1 MPDKKPQRREDFHHR
16 GNLFIILYLLGMALG
31 SAIRAWYSRKFRQD
45 RKAIYRQEG
54 LLVLLLASLW
64 GIAILLPFFNL
75 FTDWLNFAAY
85 PLPEWTGWPG
95 LVIFGAALWLLWRS
109 HADLGRNW
117 SVAVEVRERQ
127 SLITSGVFKHMR
139 HPMYSAHWLWGIAQA
154 LLVHN
159 FISGLASLVIF
170 IPLYLLRVPREER
183 VMLNEFGDEYRKYM
197 QHTGRVLP
205 RLWR

>member
-1 MPDKKPQRREDFHHR
+1 MVE
-16 GNLFIILYLLGMALG
+16 NLFTVLYLSGMVAG
-31 SAIRAWYSRKFRQD
+31 SAIRAWYGIKFRQD

-54 LLVLLLASLW
+54 LLVLSLASLW

-75 FTDWLNFAAY
+75 FTDWLDFATY
-85 PLPEWTGWPG
+85 PLPGWAGWPG
-95 LVIFGAALWLLWRS
+95 VAIFGVALWLLWRS

-117 SVAVEVRERQ
+117 SVAAEVRERQ
-127 SLITSGVFKHMR
+127 TLITSGVFKYMR

-159 FISGLASLVIF
+159 WISGLASLAIF
-170 IPLYLLRVPREER
+170 IPLYLLRVPREEK
-183 VMLNEFGDEYRKYM
+183 VMLYEFGDEYRQYM
-197 QHTGRVLP
+197 HRTGRVLP

>member
-1 MPDKKPQRREDFHHR
+1 MVE
-16 GNLFIILYLLGMALG
+16 NLFTVLYLSGMVVG
-31 SAIRAWYSRKFRQD
+31 SAIRAWYGIKFRQD

-54 LLVLLLASLW
+54 LLVLSLASLW

-75 FTDWLNFAAY
+75 FTDWLDFATY
-85 PLPEWTGWPG
+85 PLPGWAGWPG
-95 LVIFGAALWLLWRS
+95 VAIFGVALWLLWRS

-117 SVAVEVRERQ
+117 SVAAEVRERQ
-127 SLITSGVFKHMR
+127 TLITSGVFKYMR

-159 FISGLASLVIF
+159 WISGLASLAIF
-170 IPLYLLRVPREER
+170 IPLYLLRVPREEK
-183 VMLNEFGDEYRKYM
+183 VMLHEFGDEYRQYM
-197 QHTGRVLP
+197 HGTGRVLP

>member
-1 MPDKKPQRREDFHHR
+1 MAE
-16 GNLFIILYLLGMALG
+16 NLFTVLYLSGMVVG
-31 SAIRAWYSRKFRQD
+31 SAIRVWYGRKFRQD

-54 LLVLLLASLW
+54 LLVLSLASLW

-75 FTDWLNFAAY
+75 FTDWLDFATY
-85 PLPEWTGWPG
+85 PLPGWAG
-95 LVIFGAALWLLWRS
+95 WLGVAIFGVALWLLWRS

-117 SVAVEVRERQ
+117 SVAAEVRERQ
-127 SLITSGVFKHMR
+127 TLITSGVFKYMR

-159 FISGLASLVIF
+159 WISGLASLAIF
-170 IPLYLLRVPREER
+170 IPLYLLRVPREEK
-183 VMLNEFGDEYRKYM
+183 VMLHEFGDEYHQYM
-197 QHTGRVLP
+197 HRTGRVLP